1 MTFDEA
7 NVIRE
12 KRLCPVCMGLMEKD
26 GYLVRPTGA
35 QQRNRLLDIWERG
48 ICDGCGQ
55 ERKMTKRRW
64 YLPKYEWFEERRLV

>member
-12 KRLCPVCMGLMEKD
+12 KRLCPVCMGTMERD
-26 GYLVRPTGA
+26 GYLVRPTQK
-35 QQRNRLLDIWERG
+35 QQRYPQTDIWEKG
-48 ICDGCGQ
+48 VCDNCGR

-64 YLPKYEWFEERRLV
+64 YLPKYEWFEERGLV